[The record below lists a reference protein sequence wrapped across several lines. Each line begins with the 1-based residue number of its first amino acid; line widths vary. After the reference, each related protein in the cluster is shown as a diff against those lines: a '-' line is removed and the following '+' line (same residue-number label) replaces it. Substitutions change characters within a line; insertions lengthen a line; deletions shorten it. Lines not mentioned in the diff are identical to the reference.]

1 MTAKSSGFTLIELL
15 VVVAI
20 IGILSGVGI
29 IAYTGYISGTKQ
41 KSAENAMQQI
51 SLAQTEEY
59 SNSGEYFTQAE
70 GGTCTPDSTFSAA
83 IETALFGGG
92 DVISE
97 ESGYEMCIAS
107 VGSGSNYNVIASN
120 DITTITMTAN
130 GNWSVEE
137 EEESDSLEILEPRKK
152 NYNTRNMETRFQTLA
167 HNMALKI

>member
-1 MTAKSSGFTLIELL
+1 MTTRSSGFSLIELL

-70 GGTCTPDSTFSAA
+70 GGTCTPDSTSSAA
-83 IETALFGGG
+83 IETTLFGGG
-92 DVISE
+92 DVIAE
-97 ESGYEMCIAS
+97 NGGYEMCIAEDGTS
-107 VGSGSNYNVIASN
+107 YVIVASAGAGEC
-120 DITTITMTAN
+120 TITMTAN
-130 GNWSVEE
+130 GAW
-137 EEESDSLEILEPRKK
+137 
-152 NYNTRNMETRFQTLA
+152 TRENC
-167 HNMALKI
+167 

>member
-59 SNSGEYFTQAE
+59 SNSGEYFTQAGE
-70 GGTCTPDSTFSAA
+70 GTCTPDSTFSAA
-83 IETALFGGG
+83 IETTLFGGG

-97 ESGYEMCIAS
+97 DGGYEMCIAEDGTS
-107 VGSGSNYNVIASN
+107 YVIVASAG
-120 DITTITMTAN
+120 TGECTITMTAN
-130 GNWSVEE
+130 GVW
-137 EEESDSLEILEPRKK
+137 
-152 NYNTRNMETRFQTLA
+152 TRENC
-167 HNMALKI
+167 